1 MSSFLGG
8 IFMEQQ
14 KIFDELNYHR
24 AQKITEKLYESGL
37 ITFDEYDRITQ
48 KNRRIFSPI
57 FADLLPKTLE
67 KPVKQS

>member
-1 MSSFLGG
+1 
-8 IFMEQQ
+8 MEQQ

-48 KNRRIFSPI
+48 KNRKIFSPL
-57 FADLLPKTLE
+57 FANLLPKTLE

>member
-1 MSSFLGG
+1 
-8 IFMEQQ
+8 MEQQ
-14 KIFDELNYHR
+14 KIFDELNYHM

-48 KNRRIFSPI
+48 KNRKIFSPI

-67 KPVKQS
+67 KSAKQR